1 MKRIFVLF
9 ALLSLMLTGCAGW
22 HRVATY
28 PTPRQSN
35 VSEYDAYV
43 RRRSGELTAG
53 GKNSSDAYVIADNE
67 ARRLYG
73 ERTDGGSTQSAHLT
87 WTNDNSRSVSLA
99 ELDQTVAGM
108 KQGQSKR

>member
-1 MKRIFVLF
+1 ALF
-9 ALLSLMLTGCAGW
+9 ALLSLMLAGCASW
-22 HRVATY
+22 HRVTTY

-35 VSEYDAYV
+35 VSEYDGYV
-43 RRRSGELTAG
+43 RRRSSELTAG
-53 GKNSSDAYVIADNE
+53 GKTSGDAYLIADDE

-73 ERTDGGSTQSAHLT
+73 ERTDGGSTQSAHVT

-108 KQGQSKR
+108 KQGKR